1 MRDSH
6 RISDRERFQGRVR
19 RLARHAWMDL
29 AVRRGT
35 MGLFY
40 GLLPG
45 LAAAALS
52 GTVALPVSAL
62 LIAVCSAGAGLLAGV
77 ISALVRGIDM
87 RQLLIRADQ
96 SLGSREL
103 ASTALEL
110 SMGPEAGTFSEA
122 VIQDA
127 AELLCRSSPR
137 KILGRQHLP
146 FLPFLPALAVLI
158 TAALLFPV
166 DLRSLFPQRNARSTE
181 LAILGE
187 DLRAYG
193 ERLQDAARAD
203 NLGRGLALSQELAQL
218 GQDLA
223 DRKIGADEALDRMSD
238 LETRI
243 TEEYQ
248 LRLQQMLAQRGS
260 GQAGSDARGNGAG
273 SDAGGG
279 GGAAGQG
286 PPGMEAGTGDQD
298 QGLKDLSGALDK
310 LHQARSRLSSPD
322 GSNGSGQGLASTAQ
336 RPKGEQQGGAA
347 GAPQTGSGS
356 QALGSGT
363 DQGQGDKGG
372 QGRGQSGEED
382 TSAQP
387 GASPG
392 LTPAPVKKGPPTAI
406 TEGSAGPSLRAQGTV
421 GEGDLT
427 RLLARALPEGTG
439 SHLPDASVVNQ
450 YARQA
455 ESALAGDEVP
465 LALREYVKGY
475 FTVIGMSKAGAAQ

>member
-1 MRDSH
+1 M
-6 RISDRERFQGRVR
+6 R
-19 RLARHAWMDL
+19 RLARRARRDL

-35 MGLFY
+35 IGLFY

-52 GTVALPVSAL
+52 ATVALPVSAL
-62 LIAVCSAGAGLLAGV
+62 LIAACSAGAGLLAGV
-77 ISALVRGIDM
+77 VSALACRTDR

-110 SMGPEAGTFSEA
+110 ARGPEAGTFSEA

-127 AELLCRSSPR
+127 ADLLCRYSPR
-137 KILGRQHLP
+137 KVLGRQHLP
-146 FLPFLPALAVLI
+146 FLPFLPALAALI
-158 TAALLFPV
+158 AAALLFPV
-166 DLRSLFPQRNARSTE
+166 DFRSLFPQRNSRSAE

-193 ERLQDAARAD
+193 EKLQDAARAD
-203 NLGRGLALSQELAQL
+203 NLDRGLALSQELAQL

-223 DRKIGADEALDRMSD
+223 DRKIGPDEALERMSD

-243 TEEYQ
+243 MEEYQ
-248 LRLQQMLAQRGS
+248 LRLQEMLAQNGS

-273 SDAGGG
+273 SEAGGG
-279 GGAAGQG
+279 EGTAGQG
-286 PPGMEAGTGDQD
+286 PPGMEAGASGQD
-298 QGLKDLSGALDK
+298 QGLKDLGGALDK
-310 LHQARSRLSSPD
+310 LRQARNRLSSPD
-322 GSNGSGQGLASTAQ
+322 GTNGSGQGSASTAQ
-336 RPKGEQQGGAA
+336 RPKGEQQGGSASA
-347 GAPQTGSGS
+347 EPPSVSGS
-356 QALGSGT
+356 QALGSDT
-363 DQGQGDKGG
+363 EPGQGDKSG
-372 QGRGQSGEED
+372 QGSGQSGEDD

-387 GASPG
+387 GTGPG
-392 LTPAPVKKGPPTAI
+392 STPAQVKKGPPTAI
-406 TEGSAGPSLRAQGTV
+406 TEGSAGPSLRAQGTL

-439 SHLPDASVVNQ
+439 SRLPDAIMVSQ

-465 LALREYVKGY
+465 LALKEYVKGY